1 MNLEKNEEL
10 RKTKN
15 KKKPNK
21 GPYLLGEALGE
32 GAFAKVR
39 LATQIHIKEKCAIKI
54 VDKRLLEDTKD
65 IQRLKKEI
73 KILKSIRHKNIIQ
86 LFDIMESKTNLYF
99 VIEYCKGGELF
110 DYIVKNRRLKEP
122 EACVFFQQIINGVE
136 YLHKQGIIHRD
147 LKPEN
152 LLLDYNNNIKISDF
166 GLSTF
171 FSKNHFL
178 QTACGTPSYAPPEM
192 LEGLQYNGEA
202 SDIWSCGIILY
213 AMLCGTLPF
222 TESKEEIIVKK
233 IKMHDYSIPKYL
245 SKEAQDMLN
254 HILKINPEER
264 FTIEGIKK
272 HPWFNIVKPH
282 LIKGISLNE
291 IRMPVDEN
299 ILNMVKDY
307 GFDKEECRNLLL
319 NNKFCSLTSIYYLCL
334 KKYVREGGKSI
345 SDLESDLYEEYI
357 NNPKNYIN
365 QNEDINEE
373 KEIKNDKNKNKNK
386 NKNGNIN
393 DKIKNKNNLKDKN
406 NNLKNQVK
414 NRNNLEERK
423 TKEMNNKRINN
434 ENINNGN
441 KKLSNN
447 KESVLGKTEI
457 INSAKYNNK
466 VNKDKANINI
476 NINKKDQKSF
486 PIKNNI
492 SISNPK
498 NQKEISLYKNSKKI
512 TLTNN
517 NNINKQN
524 NKYINNNILIQD
536 KKTKIESEKNQP
548 QQIIIKKNT
557 NEIKEN
563 SPSNRKN
570 INNKDLNNYNNYNTI
585 IIKKKLI
592 NRGQNTQQK
601 KFNNNDKIS
610 PKRYIDNNNIK
621 SNSLVNSFIT
631 KNKSLEHEI
640 NNNNLNIN
648 ENDNKFGKKVSV
660 KANNKDKKQTDIHLN
675 EKNITHSNTITGN
688 NINNKIL
695 LNIKNINDNKS
706 DINNNIIL
714 NGINKVKVDE
724 KEKERTNINKGIF
737 ALGVN
742 LNKQEALNIFNEQ
755 SKAKEAY
762 QNYRNILRE
771 GNGDTR
777 NKSSPFPLEQFGLD
791 KDIDETKLMEGQK
804 PLNVINYIA
813 KKLVSSSFCG
823 SFNFQYSSAK
833 KYSTARRSSALT
845 YNHLISNGNMFA
857 NNESNPINEEIEYM
871 KENNDSGNNKSNISN
886 ENNINEVNNEKNNK
900 IKDIN
905 EKNENINDN
914 INDINFKNLVS
925 ILNQKFKKYLENNA
939 EIRDLNNINNNSNK
953 KKINYNNDSYQKD
966 TKIKSQIKNNKN
978 NIIQTKILKK
988 NTNNKE
994 YEEDLYSNTF
1004 NNYKLKNDLI
1014 SSNNTESYEYNIN
1027 DMTSHYNKF
1036 LDISTNYDPGIDSRG
1051 GSSIERGDSLNKNE
1065 LRNFS
1070 FSLDKKHK
1078 KRGDHNFKTE
1088 YNENNNYNVIK
1099 NTFSG
1104 SQNKFIKN
1112 INIIFENEEL
1122 NQNNI
1127 KKIKNNKNVKNKYSP
1142 FLEKKV
1148 SINLSTTFNNMPKN
1162 EYKIKKN
1169 K

>member
-365 QNEDINEE
+365 RNEDINEE

-476 NINKKDQKSF
+476 NKKDQKSF

-536 KKTKIESEKNQP
+536 KKSKIESEKNQP

-610 PKRYIDNNNIK
+610 PKRYIENNNIK

-660 KANNKDKKQTDIHLN
+660 KANNKDKKQIDIHLN

-695 LNIKNINDNKS
+695 LNIKNINDNKN

-714 NGINKVKVDE
+714 NGINKVKIDE

-742 LNKQEALNIFNEQ
+742 LNNQEALNIFNEQ